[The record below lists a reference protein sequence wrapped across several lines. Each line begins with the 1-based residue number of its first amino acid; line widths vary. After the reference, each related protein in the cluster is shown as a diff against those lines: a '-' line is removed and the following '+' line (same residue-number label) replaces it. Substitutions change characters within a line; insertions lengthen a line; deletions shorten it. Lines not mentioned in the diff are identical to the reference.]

1 MTPEQTAAPINLA
14 GIGRLASHLAMV
26 VISLVFLFP
35 FFWMISNAVRANSEV
50 LAIPPILWPNEAHWG
65 NFIAAWSY
73 LPFGR
78 FFLNSAFVA
87 GSITII
93 TLVVSSLAAYAFAR
107 LRVWWLNSIFVA
119 YLATLMVPQAVLVI
133 PLFLMMTHLDW
144 VNTYQALIIP
154 MAFSSFGAFLLRQF
168 FMQIPIELEE
178 AAMIDGAS
186 RLRILLTIIL
196 PLSAPALG
204 LLALFTFT
212 SQWNSFLWPLIVVYG
227 TEHATIPLGL
237 TMFQGEQG
245 TDWNY
250 MMAGAAISMMPAV
263 ILTILLQRYIFKG
276 IAIGSG
282 FGGR

>member
-1 MTPEQTAAPINLA
+1 MTPEGTAQTIDLA
-14 GIGRLASHLAMV
+14 RIGRIASHLAMIV
-26 VISLVFLFP
+26 LSLIFLFP
-35 FFWMISNAVRANSEV
+35 FFWMISNAVRANAEV
-50 LAIPPILWPNEAHWG
+50 LAIPPILWPDEVHWG
-65 NFIAAWSY
+65 NFVEAWSF

-78 FFLNSAFVA
+78 FFINSAFVA
-87 GSITII
+87 GGITII
-93 TLVVSSLAAYAFAR
+93 TLIVSSLAAYAFAR
-107 LRVWWLNSIFVA
+107 LRVWWLNSVFVV

-133 PLFLMMTHLDW
+133 PLFLMMTQLDW

-154 MAFSSFGAFLLRQF
+154 MAFSSFGSFLLRQF
-168 FMQIPIELEE
+168 FMQIPLELEE

-212 SQWNSFLWPLIVVYG
+212 SQWNSFLWPLIVVHG

-245 TDWNY
+245 TEWNY
-250 MMAGAAISMMPAV
+250 MMAGAAISMLPAIV
-263 ILTILLQRYIFKG
+263 LTILLQRYIFRG
-276 IAIGSG
+276 IAVGSG